1 MSVSRHILLISYD
14 ELRLIQPR
22 ALLEAWGY
30 RVSSAL
36 GLKEAIAA
44 CSDGS
49 ARSCDLLILGH
60 SIPFADKRRII
71 EAFRANI
78 AAPILSLW
86 KPHER
91 VESGVDYVA
100 FSESPGKRLDN
111 ISTSLAR
118 RAAEAFD

>member
-14 ELRLIQPR
+14 EMRLIQRR

-30 RVSSAL
+30 RVSSAV
-36 GLKEAIAA
+36 GLKEAVAA

-49 ARSCDLLILGH
+49 AHSCDLLILGH

-71 EAFRANI
+71 EAFRANVG
-78 AAPILSLW
+78 APILSLW

-100 FSESPGKRLDN
+100 FSESPEKLLDN
-111 ISTSLAR
+111 VSTILAR
-118 RAAEAFD
+118 RAAKASD

>member
-14 ELRLIQPR
+14 ELRLIQRR
-22 ALLEAWGY
+22 ALLEARGY

-60 SIPFADKRRII
+60 SIPLAEKRRII
-71 EAFRANI
+71 ETFRANI

-91 VESGVDYVA
+91 VEPGVDYVA
-100 FSESPGKRLDN
+100 FSESPEKLLDN
-111 ISTSLAR
+111 VSTILAR
-118 RAAEAFD
+118 SAATASD